1 LQKSGNL
8 KDELRDTMEKQPGEP
23 KDILVSLSVMR
34 ESQYMSFRA

>member
-8 KDELRDTMEKQPGEP
+8 EDELRDTMEKQPEES
-23 KDILVSLSVMR
+23 KDILVSLSVMK